1 MSTCCEELE
10 IPPSKNHMG
19 IVQIIELVL
28 MGIVAILCIVD
39 FISQLKVF
47 NINITFWG
55 VIAMICDILF
65 IAGLIYVVIGL
76 FCNFTTQKI
85 RIGIYCFFAA
95 ILIQLIFIIGSLA
108 TTKRLID
115 WLMNLV
121 KALVMVFLCWILWKQ
136 SNNVQ

>member
-19 IVQIIELVL
+19 VVQIIELVL

-39 FISQLKVF
+39 FISQLRVF
-47 NINITFWG
+47 NITFCC

-85 RIGIYCFFAA
+85 RIGIYCFFGA
-95 ILIQLIFIIGSLA
+95 ISIVGRYIPNHVLF
-108 TTKRLID
+108 
-115 WLMNLV
+115 
-121 KALVMVFLCWILWKQ
+121 
-136 SNNVQ
+136 

>member
-39 FISQLKVF
+39 IISQLKVF

>member
-1 MSTCCEELE
+1 MSTCREELE

-39 FISQLKVF
+39 FISQLRVF
-47 NINITFWG
+47 NITFWG

-115 WLMNLV
+115 WLMNLI

>member
-19 IVQIIELVL
+19 VVQIIELVL

-39 FISQLKVF
+39 FISQLRVF
-47 NINITFWG
+47 NITFWG

-85 RIGIYCFFAA
+85 RIGIYCFFGA

-121 KALVMVFLCWILWKQ
+121 KALVMIFLCWILWKQ